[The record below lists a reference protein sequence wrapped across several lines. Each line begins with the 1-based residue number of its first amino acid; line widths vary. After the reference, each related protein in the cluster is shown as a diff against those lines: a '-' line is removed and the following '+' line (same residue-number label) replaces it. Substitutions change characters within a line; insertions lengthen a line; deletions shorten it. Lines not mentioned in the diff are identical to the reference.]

1 MGKGHVKTVTFIQHL
16 ATMDCRCA
24 SFVSPRNCL
33 CVVPMEV
40 EYPED
45 DFWMDV
51 DPPDD
56 CLWMDVDSPDD
67 DICME
72 VETD

>member
-1 MGKGHVKTVTFIQHL
+1 MF
-16 ATMDCRCA
+16 AAMDCRCA
-24 SFVSPRNCL
+24 SFVSPRNCT
-33 CVVPMEV
+33 CVIPMEV

-56 CLWMDVDSPDD
+56 DCLWVDEDPPDD
-67 DICME
+67 YIYME
-72 VETD
+72 VD